1 MPTILIAEDEAHTL
15 RVMSM
20 WLGRHGYDIL
30 EAVDGDAALNIIDRE
45 TVDMII
51 SDMNMPG
58 INGLELI
65 RILREERGMD
75 VPVMLLTARCDREKL
90 ARQME
95 PYEVHVHAKPFMPS
109 RLVADVDRLLKPLQ
123 YKE

>member
-90 ARQME
+90 ARQIE
-95 PYEVHVHAKPFMPS
+95 PYEVHVYAKPFMPS

-123 YKE
+123 YRE